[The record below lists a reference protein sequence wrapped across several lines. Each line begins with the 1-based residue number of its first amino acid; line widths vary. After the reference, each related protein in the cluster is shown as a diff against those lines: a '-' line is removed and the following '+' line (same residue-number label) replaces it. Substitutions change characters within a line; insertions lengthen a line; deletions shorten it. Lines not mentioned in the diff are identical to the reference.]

1 VALLDWIAVALLG
14 VSLLFGLVRGLV
26 FEVISLAG
34 WVAAFFGAQWF
45 AADVAAWLPI
55 SGDPEASWRYALAF
69 VLVFVAVA
77 FGVGLLAALIR
88 RLIAAVGLR
97 PVDRMLG
104 AVFGLARGA
113 VALLAVAV
121 VVHLLS
127 LSESAWWREA
137 HSAVV
142 LDAALQGLKPA
153 LPEKLASYL
162 P

>member
-1 VALLDWIAVALLG
+1 VALLDWIAVALLS

-88 RLIAAVGLR
+88 KLIAAVGLR

>member
-1 VALLDWIAVALLG
+1 MALLDWIAVALLA
-14 VSLLFGLVRGLV
+14 VSLVLGLVRGLV

-34 WVAAFFGAQWF
+34 WVVAFFSAQWF
-45 AADVAAWLPI
+45 AGDVAAWLPI

-69 VLVFVAVA
+69 VLIFIAVA
-77 FGVGLLAALIR
+77 FGVGLIAALTR
-88 RLIAAVGLR
+88 KLIAAVGLR

-127 LSESAWWREA
+127 LSEGAWWRES
-137 HSAVV
+137 HSALV